1 MVKNA
6 TEIFSSIRAEVEQI
20 SADWESFAAKVGAE
34 LPASYQAELQQL
46 ATDLTDAKDV
56 LCDELAHP
64 TLILATTGTTSSGK
78 STLVNLLCGAE
89 ILPVAV
95 QEMSAGVVTVEYS
108 EIPALEIHDT
118 PGAIWE
124 CGRWENLS
132 DGDIYDRL
140 DRLMKTYLQ
149 SKEDEQ
155 TGVACPQSTI
165 YYPFRLVKESNL
177 LDLPPGTTVKIM
189 DLPGL
194 AYVGDEGNAAVIR
207 NSRDALCLV
216 TYNSAETDRYK
227 VAKLLD
233 EVVEQ
238 VKELGGSPARM
249 LFVLNRIDVFR
260 TDKDW
265 PESEE
270 RFVQRT
276 EKDIKAKLADY
287 LPEYTDEIENVQIVK
302 LSALPAL
309 LSLGM
314 KSDRSA
320 ATRLD
325 KNFNFLIPEDILDD
339 LPRNVQKWSE
349 YECGRVAD
357 AVWQTAYAERFHDDL
372 KNHIQINF
380 PQLIIPQSVIKF
392 KEKSGYQLVEW
403 STQTTRAIINS
414 SEEKYQE
421 ERRLIKC
428 IKVNLSQFIQER
440 AAELREPFDL
450 IDSIF
455 NNSEI
460 TDKTLKQLDQI
471 ITKLKTTKG
480 FYQQIDYKKL
490 EPITAWTRSV
500 NESVEEILK
509 SVLDS
514 LENGKILLDSKIFS
528 TTKKQHIKS
537 LEGRLQDLIDLN
549 YKSHAGKKIEARTD
563 EEKKQLQKLN
573 RKLNELADILKEII
587 DDVSEPIL
595 IREMSRVKDT
605 LEYLFKE
612 YLNMLKTDTQK
623 ISPNLEINFPES
635 DLIKVDFIGKPNFSF
650 EAGFPVTMGT
660 WEQPKTVKTG
670 TKRDFFTLWL
680 WERNISET
688 RMEKLSSEN
697 AKIPS
702 INDLAGAW
710 KFQKDRGEVEVVK
723 QVAPWFQKQIDKFNQ
738 SVDRFQSDT
747 ISRYQQRLDQA
758 YQENQLDYHEKME
771 IWEPFQAEAIEFAAS
786 IDRLGKIWD

>member
-108 EIPALEIHDT
+108 KTPALAIHDT

-132 DGDIYDRL
+132 DADIYDRL
-140 DRLMKTYLQ
+140 DQLMKTYLQ
-149 SKEDEQ
+149 SKEDEEI
-155 TGVACPQSTI
+155 GVACPQSTI

-276 EKDIKAKLADY
+276 EKDIKAKLAHY

-320 ATRLD
+320 ATKLD
-325 KNFNFLIPEDILDD
+325 KEFNFLIPDDILDD
-339 LPRNVQKWSE
+339 LPRNIGKWSE
-349 YECGRVAD
+349 HDCQRVSD
-357 AVWQTAYAERFHDDL
+357 SVWNMAYADRFHTDL
-372 KNHIQINF
+372 KNHIQVNF
-380 PQLIIPQSVIKF
+380 PQLIVPQTVSKF
-392 KEKSGYQLVEW
+392 NDSAGYKLTEW
-403 STQTTRAIINS
+403 ASQTTRAFVNS
-414 SEEKYQE
+414 SEEKYQQE
-421 ERRLIKC
+421 CQIIEQIKTDLTKF
-428 IKVNLSQFIQER
+428 IKDRS
-440 AAELREPFDL
+440 AELKEPFDK
-450 IDSIF
+450 IDSIL
-455 NNSEI
+455 NSRNST
-460 TDKTLKQLDQI
+460 TDPVVQVEQV
-471 ITKLKTTKG
+471 ITKLKTTNG
-480 FYQQIDYKKL
+480 NYKSIAPKL
-490 EPITAWTRSV
+490 APIYDWRRVVTECVQNT
-500 NESVEEILK
+500 LDP
-509 SVLDS
+509 VLNS
-514 LENGKILLDSKIFS
+514 LENGKILLDSQTFAA
-528 TTKKQHIKS
+528 TNKS
-537 LEGRLQDLIDLN
+537 YIVLLEGHLQDLIDLK
-549 YKSHAGKKIEARTD
+549 YKTKAGTKIEAHTD
-563 EEKKQLQKLN
+563 AEKAELQRLN
-573 RKLNELADILKEII
+573 RKLNELASVLKLII
-587 DDVSEPIL
+587 DDVVGQIL
-595 IREMSRVKDT
+595 GREMKRVQDAVET
-605 LEYLFKE
+605 LFVFHLD
-612 YLNMLKTDTQK
+612 MLKTGTEK
-623 ISPNLEINFPES
+623 IASDLGINFSES
-635 DLIKVDFIGKPNFSF
+635 ELVKVDFMGKTNFSF
-650 EAGFPVTMGT
+650 AAGFPVTMGT
-660 WEQPKTVKTG
+660 WKKSEQVKTG
-670 TKRDFFTLWL
+670 TKRIWWTLWL
-680 WERNISET
+680 AKEDIYET
-688 RMEKLSSEN
+688 QTKELPSEN
-697 AKIPS
+697 ANIPS
-702 INDLAGAW
+702 IEDLALAW
-710 KFQKDRGEVEVVK
+710 KLQKDCGEVEVLK
-723 QVAPWFQKQIDKFNQ
+723 QVAPWFQKQLDRFNQ

-747 ISRYQQRLDQA
+747 IDRYQKRLGQA
-758 YQENQLDYHEKME
+758 YQENQLNYDAKME
-771 IWEPFQAEAIEFAAS
+771 IWQPLQAEAKEFANKL
-786 IDRLGKIWD
+786 DRLGKI

>member
-46 ATDLTDAKDV
+46 ATDLTGAKDV

-108 EIPALEIHDT
+108 DTPALAIHDT
-118 PGAIWE
+118 PGAMWE
-124 CGRWENLS
+124 CGKWENLG
-132 DGDIYDRL
+132 DADIYDRL

-165 YYPFRLVKESNL
+165 YYPFRLVKESSL

-265 PESEE
+265 PESED

-287 LPEYTDEIENVQIVK
+287 LPEYTNEIENVQIVK

-349 YECGRVAD
+349 YECGRVAN
-357 AVWQTAYAERFHDDL
+357 AVWQTAYADRFHSHL
-372 KNHIQINF
+372 RNHVQVNF
-380 PQLIIPQSVIKF
+380 PQLITPQIISKF
-392 KEKSGYQLVEW
+392 KDAAGYRLTEW
-403 STQTTRAIINS
+403 ATQTTRAIING

-421 ERRLIKC
+421 ECKTINDIKEKLSEC
-428 IKVNLSQFIQER
+428 IKGK
-440 AAELREPFDL
+440 ATELRDPFDR
-450 IDSIF
+450 IDNVL
-455 NNSEI
+455 NNLHDIVNPIKEI
-460 TDKTLKQLDQI
+460 EQIVTKLNPSYGNSQKIIDKLSPIYDWRRAVTEGVEKTLN
-471 ITKLKTTKG
+471 
-480 FYQQIDYKKL
+480 
-490 EPITAWTRSV
+490 P
-500 NESVEEILK
+500 
-509 SVLDS
+509 VLDS
-514 LENGKILLDSKIFS
+514 LEKGKVILNSKTFS
-528 TTKKQHIKS
+528 ATKKNYVTL
-537 LEGRLQDLIDLN
+537 LEGHLQDLIDLK
-549 YKSHAGKKIEARTD
+549 YKTKAGTKIEARTD
-563 EEKKQLQKLN
+563 IEKEQLRRLN
-573 RKLNELADILKEII
+573 RKLNELSSILKLII
-587 DDVSEPIL
+587 DDVVEQIL
-595 IREMSRVKDT
+595 SREMRRIRDGLENILYLHLDT
-605 LEYLFKE
+605 L
-612 YLNMLKTDTQK
+612 KTETQK
-623 ISPNLEINFPES
+623 IAPDLGINFSES
-635 DLIKVDFIGKPNFSF
+635 ALIKVDFIGKASF
-650 EAGFPVTMGT
+650 AFTAGFPVTNGI
-660 WEQPKTVKTG
+660 WENQVKVKTG
-670 TKRDFFTLWL
+670 TKRDWFTLWL
-680 WERNISET
+680 VKRDIYET
-688 RMEKLSSEN
+688 KIEKLESEN
-697 AKIPS
+697 ATIPS
-702 INDLAGAW
+702 IDDLARGW
-710 KFQKDRGEVEVVK
+710 KLQKDCGEVEVFK
-723 QVAPWFQKQIDKFNQ
+723 QVAPWFQKQLIRFNQ
-738 SVDRFQSDT
+738 SVDCFQSDT
-747 ISRYQQRLDQA
+747 IDRYQQRLDRA
-758 YQENQLDYHEKME
+758 YQESQLDYDGKMK
-771 IWEPFQAEAIEFAAS
+771 IWQPLQVEAKQFAS
-786 IDRLGKIWD
+786 KFNRLGKIWD

>member
-20 SADWESFAAKVGAE
+20 SADWESFAVKVGAE

-46 ATDLTDAKDV
+46 ATDLMDAKDV

-108 EIPALEIHDT
+108 ETPALAIHDT
-118 PGAIWE
+118 PGAMWE
-124 CGRWENLS
+124 CGRWENLG
-132 DGDIYDRL
+132 DADIYDRL

-149 SKEDEQ
+149 SKEDER

-216 TYNSAETDRYK
+216 TYNSAETDRHK

-309 LSLGM
+309 LGLGM

-325 KNFNFLIPEDILDD
+325 KNFNFLIPEGILDD

-349 YECGRVAD
+349 YECGRVSD
-357 AVWQTAYAERFHDDL
+357 AVWQTAYADQFHEDL

-380 PQLIIPQSVIKF
+380 PQLIIPQSVSKF
-392 KEKSGYQLVEW
+392 NDHIGYQLTEW
-403 STQTTRAIINS
+403 VSQTTSAFVNS
-414 SEEKYQE
+414 SEEKYKQE
-421 ERRLIKC
+421 CQSIAQIKTDLTKF
-428 IKVNLSQFIQER
+428 IKDRS
-440 AAELREPFDL
+440 AELKEPFDR
-450 IDSIF
+450 IDSIL
-455 NNSEI
+455 NSRNSTSDPVVQVE
-460 TDKTLKQLDQI
+460 QV
-471 ITKLKTTKG
+471 ITKLKTTNG
-480 FYQQIDYKKL
+480 NYKSIAPKL
-490 EPITAWTRSV
+490 APIYDWRRAVTECVQNT
-500 NESVEEILK
+500 LDP
-509 SVLDS
+509 VLNS
-514 LENGKILLDSKIFS
+514 LENEKILLDSQTFTATNRSYIVL
-528 TTKKQHIKS
+528 
-537 LEGRLQDLIDLN
+537 LEGHLQDLIDLK
-549 YKSHAGKKIEARTD
+549 YKTKAGTEIEARNST
-563 EEKKQLQKLN
+563 EKAELQRLN
-573 RKLNELADILKEII
+573 RKLNELASVLKLII
-587 DDVSEPIL
+587 DDVVGQIL
-595 IREMSRVKDT
+595 GREMNRVQDAVET
-605 LEYLFKE
+605 LFVFHLD
-612 YLNMLKTDTQK
+612 MLKTGTGK
-623 ISPNLEINFPES
+623 IASDLGVNFSES
-635 DLIKVDFIGKPNFSF
+635 ELIKVDFIGKTNFSF
-650 EAGFPVTMGT
+650 AAGFPVTMGT
-660 WEQPKTVKTG
+660 WKKSEQVKIG
-670 TKRDFFTLWL
+670 TKRIWWTLWL
-680 WERNISET
+680 AEEDVYET
-688 RMEKLSSEN
+688 QTKELPSEN
-697 AKIPS
+697 ANIPS
-702 INDLAGAW
+702 IEDLALAW
-710 KFQKDRGEVEVVK
+710 KLQKDCGEVEVLK
-723 QVAPWFQKQIDKFNQ
+723 QVAPWFQEQLARFNQ

-747 ISRYQQRLDQA
+747 IDRYQQRLDRA
-758 YQENQLDYHEKME
+758 YQENQLNYDAKME
-771 IWEPFQAEAIEFAAS
+771 IWKPLQAEAKEFA
-786 IDRLGKIWD
+786 DKLDLLGKICD

>member
-34 LPASYQAELQQL
+34 LPDSYQAELQQL

-108 EIPALEIHDT
+108 ETPALEIHDT
-118 PGAIWE
+118 PGAMWE

-314 KSDRSA
+314 KRDRSA

-357 AVWQTAYAERFHDDL
+357 AVWQTAYADRFHSHL
-372 KNHIQINF
+372 RNHVQVNF
-380 PQLIIPQSVIKF
+380 PQLITPQIISKF
-392 KEKSGYQLVEW
+392 KDAAGYRLTEW
-403 STQTTRAIINS
+403 ATQTTRAIVNS
-414 SEEKYQE
+414 SEEKYQQE
-421 ERRLIKC
+421 CKLIET
-428 IKVNLSQFIQER
+428 IKVDLSKFIKAR
-440 AAELREPFDL
+440 ATELKEPFDR
-450 IDSIF
+450 IDSIL
-455 NNSEI
+455 NDRDSTADPVRQVE
-460 TDKTLKQLDQI
+460 QI
-471 ITKLKTTKG
+471 ITKLKTTEG
-480 FYQQIDYKKL
+480 YYQ
-490 EPITAWTRSV
+490 PIARSLSPIYDWRRTV
-500 NESVEEILK
+500 TEGIQKTLDP
-509 SVLDS
+509 VLDS
-514 LENGKILLDSKIFS
+514 LEKGKILLDSQAFS
-528 TTKKQHIKS
+528 TTKSIHVRL
-537 LEGRLQDLIDLN
+537 LEGHLQDLIDLN
-549 YKSHAGKKIEARTD
+549 YKSKAGKKIEART
-563 EEKKQLQKLN
+563 EQEKRDLQKLN
-573 RKLNELADILKEII
+573 RKLNELANILKLII
-587 DDVSEPIL
+587 DDIVEQIL
-595 IREMSRVKDT
+595 NREMNRVRDT
-605 LEYLFKE
+605 LENLFVFH
-612 YLNMLKTDTQK
+612 LDMLKTGTQE
-623 ISPNLEINFPES
+623 ISLDLGINFSES
-635 DLIKVDFIGKPNFSF
+635 ELIKVDFMGKSNFSF
-650 EAGFPVTMGT
+650 EAGFPVTIGT
-660 WEQPKTVKTG
+660 WEQPKIVKTG
-670 TKRDFFTLWL
+670 TERVWWTAWIWKRDVT
-680 WERNISET
+680 EI

-697 AKIPS
+697 ANIPS
-702 INDLAGAW
+702 IDELARGW
-710 KFQKDRGEVEVVK
+710 KLQKDCGEVEVLK
-723 QVAPWFQKQIDKFNQ
+723 QVGSWFQKQLARFNQ

-747 ISRYQQRLDQA
+747 IDRYQQRLNQA
-758 YQENQLDYHEKME
+758 YQENKLEYDEKIE
-771 IWEPFQAEAIEFAAS
+771 VWQPLQAEAREFS
-786 IDRLGKIWD
+786 VLLDQLGKIHD

>member
-34 LPASYQAELQQL
+34 LPDSYQAELQQL

-108 EIPALEIHDT
+108 ETPALEIHDT
-118 PGAIWE
+118 PGAMWE

-132 DGDIYDRL
+132 DADIYDRL

-155 TGVACPQSTI
+155 TGVSCPQSTI

-260 TDKDW
+260 ADRDW
-265 PESEE
+265 KESEE
-270 RFVQRT
+270 RFTQRT
-276 EKDIKAKLADY
+276 VEDIKAKLTEY
-287 LPEYTDEIENVQIVK
+287 LKEHEDEIKDLQIVK

-309 LSLGM
+309 LSIRM
-314 KSDRSA
+314 KSNRSA
-320 ATRLD
+320 ASELD
-325 KNFNFLIPEDILDD
+325 KKFNYLIPDSLLDD
-339 LPRNVQKWSE
+339 LPRNVEKWSE
-349 YECGRVAD
+349 HDCKRVSD
-357 AVWQTAYAERFHDDL
+357 SVWKTAYADRFHTDL

-380 PQLIIPQSVIKF
+380 PQLIIPQTVSKFNDSV
-392 KEKSGYQLVEW
+392 GYQLTEW
-403 STQTTRAIINS
+403 ASQTTSAFVNS
-414 SEEKYQE
+414 SEEKYEQE
-421 ERRLIKC
+421 CRSIVQIKTDLAKF
-428 IKVNLSQFIQER
+428 IKDRSV
-440 AAELREPFDL
+440 ELKEPFDK
-450 IDSIF
+450 IDSIL
-455 NNSEI
+455 NSRNSSSDPVVQVE
-460 TDKTLKQLDQI
+460 QV
-471 ITKLKTTKG
+471 ITKLKTTNG
-480 FYQQIDYKKL
+480 NYQSIAPKL
-490 EPITAWTRSV
+490 APIYDWRRAVTECVQNT
-500 NESVEEILK
+500 LDP
-509 SVLDS
+509 VLNS
-514 LENGKILLDSKIFS
+514 LENGKILLDSQTFA
-528 TTKKQHIKS
+528 TTNKS
-537 LEGRLQDLIDLN
+537 YIVLLEGHLQDLIDLK
-549 YKSHAGKKIEARTD
+549 YKTKAGTEIEARTD
-563 EEKKQLQKLN
+563 AEKAELQRLN
-573 RKLNELADILKEII
+573 RKLNELASVLKLII
-587 DDVSEPIL
+587 DDVVGQIL
-595 IREMSRVKDT
+595 GREMKRVQDAVET
-605 LEYLFKE
+605 LFIFHLD
-612 YLNMLKTDTQK
+612 MLKTGTEK
-623 ISPNLEINFPES
+623 IASNLGINFSES
-635 DLIKVDFIGKPNFSF
+635 ELVKVDFMGKTNFSF
-650 EAGFPVTMGT
+650 AAGFPVTMGT
-660 WEQPKTVKTG
+660 WKKSEQVKTG
-670 TKRDFFTLWL
+670 TKRIWWTLWIGK
-680 WERNISET
+680 EDVYET
-688 RMEKLSSEN
+688 KTKELPSEN
-697 AKIPS
+697 ANIPS
-702 INDLAGAW
+702 IEDLALAW
-710 KFQKDRGEVEVVK
+710 KLQKDCGEVEVLK
-723 QVAPWFQKQIDKFNQ
+723 QVAPWFQKQLARFNQ

-747 ISRYQQRLDQA
+747 IDRYQQRLDRA
-758 YQENQLDYHEKME
+758 YQENQLDYDAKME
-771 IWEPFQAEAIEFAAS
+771 IWKPLQAEAREFA
-786 IDRLGKIWD
+786 DKLDLLGKIYD

>member
-1 MVKNA
+1 M
-6 TEIFSSIRAEVEQI
+6 
-20 SADWESFAAKVGAE
+20 
-34 LPASYQAELQQL
+34 
-46 ATDLTDAKDV
+46 
-56 LCDELAHP
+56 CELAHP

-108 EIPALEIHDT
+108 ETPALAIHDT
-118 PGAIWE
+118 PGAMWE

-314 KSDRSA
+314 KSDRFA

-357 AVWQTAYAERFHDDL
+357 AVWQTAYADRFHDDL

-403 STQTTRAIINS
+403 STQTARAIINS

-428 IKVNLSQFIQER
+428 TKVNLSQFIKDR
-440 AAELREPFDL
+440 ANELREPF
-450 IDSIF
+450 
-455 NNSEI
+455 N
-460 TDKTLKQLDQI
+460 
-471 ITKLKTTKG
+471 
-480 FYQQIDYKKL
+480 
-490 EPITAWTRSV
+490 R
-500 NESVEEILK
+500 
-509 SVLDS
+509 
-514 LENGKILLDSKIFS
+514 
-528 TTKKQHIKS
+528 
-537 LEGRLQDLIDLN
+537 IDL
-549 YKSHAGKKIEARTD
+549 
-563 EEKKQLQKLN
+563 
-573 RKLNELADILKEII
+573 ILKE
-587 DDVSEPIL
+587 
-595 IREMSRVKDT
+595 
-605 LEYLFKE
+605 
-612 YLNMLKTDTQK
+612 
-623 ISPNLEINFPES
+623 
-635 DLIKVDFIGKPNFSF
+635 
-650 EAGFPVTMGT
+650 
-660 WEQPKTVKTG
+660 
-670 TKRDFFTLWL
+670 
-680 WERNISET
+680 
-688 RMEKLSSEN
+688 
-697 AKIPS
+697 
-702 INDLAGAW
+702 
-710 KFQKDRGEVEVVK
+710 
-723 QVAPWFQKQIDKFNQ
+723 
-738 SVDRFQSDT
+738 
-747 ISRYQQRLDQA
+747 
-758 YQENQLDYHEKME
+758 
-771 IWEPFQAEAIEFAAS
+771 
-786 IDRLGKIWD
+786 

>member
-20 SADWESFAAKVGAE
+20 SADWETFAAKVGAE
-34 LPASYQAELQQL
+34 LPDSYQAELQQL

-108 EIPALEIHDT
+108 ETPALAIHDT
-118 PGAIWE
+118 PGAMWE
-124 CGRWENLS
+124 CGKWENLS
-132 DGDIYDRL
+132 DADIYDRL

-357 AVWQTAYAERFHDDL
+357 AVWQTAYADRFHDDL

-392 KEKSGYQLVEW
+392 KEESGYQLVEW
-403 STQTTRAIINS
+403 ATQTTSAIVNG
-414 SEEKYQE
+414 SEDKYQKE
-421 ERRLIKC
+421 CQNIEKTKNDLSKFIKN
-428 IKVNLSQFIQER
+428 K
-440 AAELREPFDL
+440 AAELKEPFNK
-450 IDSIF
+450 IDSIL
-455 NNSEI
+455 NNHNSNSDPIVQVE
-460 TDKTLKQLDQI
+460 QI
-471 ITKLKTTKG
+471 ITKLKTNEG
-480 FYQQIDYKKL
+480 SYQ
-490 EPITAWTRSV
+490 PIAKSLAPIYDWRRAIT
-500 NESVEEILK
+500 ESIEGILK

-514 LENGKILLDSKIFS
+514 LKNGRILLDSKAFL
-528 TTKKQHIKS
+528 TTKKIHVKV
-537 LEGRLQDLIDLN
+537 LEGYLQDLMDLN
-549 YKSHAGKKIEARTD
+549 YKSHSGKTIEARTD
-563 EEKKQLQKLN
+563 EEKKHLQKLN
-573 RKLNELADILKEII
+573 RKLNELANILKLII
-587 DDVSEPIL
+587 DDVAERIL
-595 IREMSRVKDT
+595 TREMMRVRDT
-605 LEYLFKE
+605 LENLFTFHLK
-612 YLNMLKTDTQK
+612 LLKTGTQE
-623 ISPNLEINFPES
+623 IALDLGINFSES
-635 DLIKVDFIGKPNFSF
+635 ELIKVDFMGKVNFSF
-650 EAGFPVTMGT
+650 EAGFPVTIGT

-680 WERNISET
+680 WERDIYET
-688 RMEKLSSEN
+688 KMEKLSNEN

-702 INDLAGAW
+702 IDDLKRAW
-710 KFQKDRGEVEVVK
+710 TLQKALGEVEVLK
-723 QVAPWFQKQIDKFNQ
+723 QVAPWFHKQLDKFNQ

-747 ISRYQQRLDQA
+747 IDRYQQRLDQA
-758 YQENQLDYHEKME
+758 YQENKLDYHKKMG
-771 IWEPFQAEAIEFAAS
+771 IWEPYQAEAIEFAAS
-786 IDRLGKIWD
+786 IERLGKIWD